1 MPLPIEDYAILG
13 DTHTVALVGRN
24 GSLDWLCIPRFD
36 SGACFAA
43 LLGDTR
49 HGRWSLAPA
58 GEVRQVR
65 RRYRGETL
73 VLETEFETED
83 GIVRLIDF
91 MPPRERHVQV
101 VRIVEGVEGRV
112 RMRLELCPRFDYG
125 IDVPWVRETHDVLT
139 YVAGPDALA
148 FRTPIATHQTHG
160 LTVAEFTVGKGERV
174 PFVLSGFASWQS
186 VPSATDA
193 ESALA
198 MTTKYWEQWAARCT
212 YRGDWREAVLRSLM
226 VLKALTFAPTGGVVA
241 AATTSLPE
249 QLGGV
254 RNWDYRYCWL
264 RDASLTLD
272 ALTAGG
278 YHAEALAFRDW
289 LLRAAAGE
297 PPQLQI
303 MYGLR
308 GERRLLEF
316 TAGWLP
322 GYEGAAPVRI
332 GNAAAEQFQLDVY
345 GEVLSGAHRGR
356 QHLHAK
362 GAQPQEEAWEL
373 QCALLEHLEAVWTQP
388 DEGIWEVR
396 GPRRQFTHSKV
407 MAWRAFD
414 CGISAVEDF
423 GLPGPAERWRRAR
436 DEIHAQVCDQGFDRG
451 RGTFT
456 QSYGSPLIDSS
467 LLWIPLSGFLPPD
480 DPRVQGTVAAIE
492 RELLVDGFLLRYQT
506 DAAGEGAID
515 GLPGREGAFLVCTF
529 WLAQVYAQM
538 GRSDDAR
545 TLFERLLGL
554 RNDLGLLSEEYD
566 PAAGRL
572 VGNFPQAFS
581 HIGLIN
587 AAVQLSNEKRS
598 APFAARSG

>member
-13 DTHTVALVGRN
+13 DTHTVALVGRD

-43 LLGDTR
+43 LLGDSR

-58 GEVRQVR
+58 GKVREVRR
-65 RRYRGETL
+65 HYRGETL
-73 VLETEFETED
+73 VLETEFETDD
-83 GIVRLIDF
+83 GTVRLIDF

-101 VRIVEGVEGRV
+101 VRIVEGVSGQV
-112 RMRLELCPRFDYG
+112 PVRLELSPRFDYG
-125 IDVPWVRETHDVLT
+125 VDIPWVKKTHDVLT

-148 FRTPIATHQTHG
+148 LRTPVATHQDNDVTI
-160 LTVAEFTVGKGERV
+160 AEFTVGAGERV
-174 PFVLSGFASWQS
+174 PFVLSGFASWQPL
-186 VPSATDA
+186 PSARDA

-198 MTTKYWEQWAARCT
+198 TTVRFWEQWAARCT
-212 YRGDWREAVLRSLM
+212 YRGDWREPVIRSLM

-264 RDASLTLD
+264 RDASLTLS

-278 YHAEALAFRDW
+278 YHTEALAFRDW
-289 LLRAAAGE
+289 LLRAAAGH

-303 MYGLR
+303 MYGLA

-316 TAGWLP
+316 TADWLP

-345 GEVLSGAHRGR
+345 GEVSGGAHWGR
-356 QHLHAK
+356 QHLHTL
-362 GAQPQEEAWEL
+362 GSQPQEDAWEL
-373 QCALLEHLEAVWTQP
+373 QRALLEHLETIWTLP

-414 CGISAVEDF
+414 CGINAVEEF
-423 GLPGPAERWRRAR
+423 GLPGPSDRWRRVR
-436 DEIHAQVCDQGFDRG
+436 DDIHAQVCEQGFNSDLN
-451 RGTFT
+451 TFT
-456 QSYGSPLIDSS
+456 QSYDSPLVDSS
-467 LLWIPLSGFLPPD
+467 LLWIPLSGFLPPE
-480 DPRVQGTVAAIE
+480 DPRVRGTVAAIE
-492 RELLVDGFLLRYQT
+492 RKLMVDGFLLRYQT
-506 DAAGEGAID
+506 DGGGADAID

-529 WLAQVYAQM
+529 WLAQVYAQI
-538 GRSDDAR
+538 GRPDDAR
-545 TLFERLLGL
+545 ALFERLLSL

-566 PAAGRL
+566 PVAKRL

-587 AAVQLSNEKRS
+587 AAVQLSHEDRP
-598 APFAARSG
+598 APPVALSG

>member
-13 DTHTVALVGRN
+13 DTHTVALVGRD

-101 VRIVEGVEGRV
+101 VRIVEGVQGQV
-112 RMRLELCPRFDYG
+112 PVRLELCPRFDYG
-125 IDVPWVRETHDVLT
+125 VDIPWVRKTHDVLT

-148 FRTPIATHQTHG
+148 LRTPVDTHQADDVT
-160 LTVAEFTVGKGERV
+160 TAEFTVGPGERV
-174 PFVLSGFASWQS
+174 PFVLSGFASWQP
-186 VPSATDA
+186 VPSARDA
-193 ESALA
+193 EAAL
-198 MTTKYWEQWAARCT
+198 TTTIKFWEQWAARCT
-212 YRGDWREAVLRSLM
+212 YRGDWREPVIRSLM
-226 VLKALTFAPTGGVVA
+226 VLKALTYAPTGGVVA

-264 RDASLTLD
+264 RDASLTLN

-289 LLRAAAGE
+289 LLRAAAGH

-303 MYGLR
+303 MYGLA

-316 TAGWLP
+316 TADWLP
-322 GYEGAAPVRI
+322 GYEGSAPVRI

-345 GEVLSGAHRGR
+345 GEVLGGAHHGR
-356 QHLHAK
+356 QHLNGT
-362 GAQPQEEAWEL
+362 GAHPQEDAWEL
-373 QCALLEHLEAVWTQP
+373 QRALLEHLETVWTLP

-396 GPRRQFTHSKV
+396 GPRRHFTHSKV

-423 GLPGPAERWRRAR
+423 GLPGPAERWRSIR
-436 DEIHAQVCDQGFDRG
+436 DAIHSQVCDQGFDPVRN
-451 RGTFT
+451 TFT

-467 LLWIPLSGFLPPD
+467 LLWIPLSGFLPPE

-492 RELLVDGFLLRYQT
+492 KELLVDGFLLRYQT
-506 DAAGEGAID
+506 DGAGEGAID

-545 TLFERLLGL
+545 ELFERLLGL

-566 PAAGRL
+566 PVAGRL
-572 VGNFPQAFS
+572 IGNFPQAFS

-587 AAVQLSNEKRS
+587 AAVQLSSAKHAAPSVPVRS
-598 APFAARSG
+598 